1 MERHREGRPLPGVL
15 PSSIVLD
22 LPPTGQPANVH
33 NAVSWGNPPG
43 LCRRTSMLILIMIIH
58 LCGNYFVL

>member
-1 MERHREGRPLPGVL
+1 MERHREGRALPCVL

-33 NAVSWGNPPG
+33 SVVSWGNPPG
-43 LCRRTSMLILIMIIH
+43 IQQQ
-58 LCGNYFVL
+58 